1 MKQQRLHINRG
12 DLYHNV
18 KIIPETHILLGDYAR
33 NTNITIQDTLHR
45 LLLDFFTE
53 FHHFEDP
60 NKLVKGTH
68 KVIFPNSRA
77 IHDAIV
83 SIVHGKKPRRRP
95 IPLRKDGKL
104 PSFLTEPSS
113 SDHGNP

>member
-12 DLYHNV
+12 TLYHNV

-77 IHDAIV
+77 IHDASV
-83 SIVHGKKPRRRP
+83 SIVRGERPHRRP
-95 IPLRKDGKL
+95 LPLRRNGKL
-104 PSFLTEPSS
+104 PSFLTESGS
-113 SDHGNP
+113 SDQDNS

>member
-1 MKQQRLHINRG
+1 MNKQRLEISRG
-12 DLYHNV
+12 ALYHNV
-18 KIIPETHILLGDYAR
+18 KIIPETHILLGDYAKTT
-33 NTNITIQDTLHR
+33 NTTIQDALHR

-77 IHDAIV
+77 IHDVIV
-83 SIVHGKKPRRRP
+83 SIAHGKKPRRRP

-104 PSFLTEPSS
+104 PSFLTESDSS
-113 SDHGNP
+113 GQDNS